1 MINIATVHI
10 YAMAFTSTRLCMQEA
25 HAILLYDIPSSK
37 IFFFFFL
44 FLMMYYINGDRCD
57 EYLWWPH
64 QSCFHFHGR
73 YQFLSIL
80 KWICAIGMR
89 VYIILHRQCICSLF
103 WMRSFVEN
111 SYGELWH
118 AHWLVVIQC
127 IVRYRKFIDV
137 ICDVIQTEMPYHSL
151 SFSIQHCVAEV
162 FNLLLK
168 CRVHHFSWLKYTLLH
183 VEGYKKLYGI

>member
-1 MINIATVHI
+1 MRWLLPVPGSVCKKRMRYCYMIYLHQK
-10 YAMAFTSTRLCMQEA
+10 YFC
-25 HAILLYDIPSSK
+25 
-37 IFFFFFL
+37 F

-89 VYIILHRQCICSLF
+89 VYIILHRQC
-103 WMRSFVEN
+103 MRSFVEN

-168 CRVHHFSWLKYTLLH
+168 CTIFHDWNTRFFMLKDIKSFM
-183 VEGYKKLYGI
+183 VFRFIGII